1 MNNNFTFEKV
11 TIELNNIFKNLEE
24 KLIED
29 VETNLNIKTRKRD
42 ITFIDA
48 LLYKFNYSIPKET
61 KESLVSSYNYNN
73 NTTLTQPC
81 FEQKEKKISLSFYNK
96 LFYDVSSLYKQLMN
110 VDLNKPIIFSSDGT
124 FNNINS
130 LNKKDNLETA
140 LNMGFYDIT
149 NDIPLELNIEGIKN
163 KNNEL
168 FLLKKYLKNS
178 KIPLNSILVLDRA
191 YCSYEFIDYL
201 IKTKYKFIIRF
212 RNNCKN
218 FNKIQNLNNIR
229 VLKYAD
235 EVKNIIS
242 YNKYKNYIDKKKE
255 KEIKKIKKET
265 KQKNIQLPNNDKYD
279 VVFKNAE
286 VIMKY
291 EYTLLTNLNFN
302 DYNDEK
308 IKELYK
314 QRWSIEIFF
323 KLLKYNFKFEHLIE
337 HNKNKDYEQYRK
349 LYLVNLTLIYLSK
362 IIEKT
367 YFYNNYIKKD
377 YKEIINNKV
386 INYVYKPNRSNI
398 IKGIYKILNP
408 LFNSKFNEKN
418 LIDLCNCYVKYK
430 YSKLGEHKERKSK
443 TPFLKWYVKGHS
455 NRSLIYKF
463 IEVFIF
469 NNIEILNKNTKV
481 LYKIC
486 KIKLNGLKKT

>member
-168 FLLKKYLKNS
+168 FLLKKY
-178 KIPLNSILVLDRA
+178 
-191 YCSYEFIDYL
+191 
-201 IKTKYKFIIRF
+201 
-212 RNNCKN
+212 
-218 FNKIQNLNNIR
+218 
-229 VLKYAD
+229 
-235 EVKNIIS
+235 
-242 YNKYKNYIDKKKE
+242 
-255 KEIKKIKKET
+255 
-265 KQKNIQLPNNDKYD
+265 
-279 VVFKNAE
+279 
-286 VIMKY
+286 
-291 EYTLLTNLNFN
+291 
-302 DYNDEK
+302 
-308 IKELYK
+308 
-314 QRWSIEIFF
+314 
-323 KLLKYNFKFEHLIE
+323 
-337 HNKNKDYEQYRK
+337 
-349 LYLVNLTLIYLSK
+349 
-362 IIEKT
+362 
-367 YFYNNYIKKD
+367 
-377 YKEIINNKV
+377 
-386 INYVYKPNRSNI
+386 
-398 IKGIYKILNP
+398 
-408 LFNSKFNEKN
+408 
-418 LIDLCNCYVKYK
+418 
-430 YSKLGEHKERKSK
+430 
-443 TPFLKWYVKGHS
+443 
-455 NRSLIYKF
+455 
-463 IEVFIF
+463 
-469 NNIEILNKNTKV
+469 
-481 LYKIC
+481 
-486 KIKLNGLKKT
+486 